1 MFMSDMNII
10 VHNDQ
15 GIDRACKN
23 RYPRRN
29 PPFLVLQDVPTT
41 PEEACL
47 PNHRCQPVWDPWKGF
62 GYCKFAHPFR

>member
-47 PNHRCQPVWDPWKGF
+47 PNHRCQPVWDP
-62 GYCKFAHPFR
+62 

>member
-1 MFMSDMNII
+1 MNII

-47 PNHRCQPVWDPWKGF
+47 PNHRCQPVWDP
-62 GYCKFAHPFR
+62 